1 MRETRTCGSEGGEAQ
16 KKRGLSYPYWSSRT
30 NRPGTGTGAAIIG
43 EPNLLK
49 GVIVP
54 PLVKIYVEF
63 PPW

>member
-1 MRETRTCGSEGGEAQ
+1 LDGFAVCLPAG
-16 KKRGLSYPYWSSRT
+16 RGDPACWSSRT